1 MSYSFWRPQ
10 PWRPGAPAPPSYATA
25 TASIWIEIWG
35 SWIQVKKNSI
45 FTDKF
50 PIKVDFFRKFHKK
63 IDFPGKFPKT
73 FDFFRQFKKNYIFQA
88 KISHLQLP
96 LGKLLY
102 FSSKVTTFEHTS
114 CTW

>member
-50 PIKVDFFRKFHKK
+50 PIKVDFCRKFHKK

-73 FDFFRQFKKNYIFQA
+73 FDFFRQLKKNLFSRQKLAIYSYLWA
-88 KISHLQLP
+88 NYCISHQKSPLLNILP
-96 LGKLLY
+96 
-102 FSSKVTTFEHTS
+102 
-114 CTW
+114 